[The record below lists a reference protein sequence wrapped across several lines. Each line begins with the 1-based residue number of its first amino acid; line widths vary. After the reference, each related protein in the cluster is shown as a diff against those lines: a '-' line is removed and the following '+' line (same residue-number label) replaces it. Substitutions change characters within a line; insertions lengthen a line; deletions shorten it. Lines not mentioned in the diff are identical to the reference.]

1 MATTQPLAIQCRD
14 PGEFISSI
22 IEHHRAGGGGVQQP
36 LKDEEKTYLIF
47 VGIDDENG
55 VFEMMDDDDREYL
68 PLSGEEE
75 PEMPWSESDGSEQ
88 RLPGEPPGS
97 GQHQMTQSQTPELGK
112 AEDVVQGHEGHQAE
126 DLNHGATGL
135 DQGFQSANGQK
146 SPISKITEA
155 KTPEHSSPPAL
166 PEAEETVSPVQL
178 PIALPSSSPLSSP
191 PPEEDDEELFM
202 TGESAVAS
210 KGQDGSQSPISKS
223 PRDLDNHLAGGKE
236 LHKET
241 GARSE
246 ATKGNEVK
254 SRATEANIS
263 IPETPNTRRKV
274 LLQIR
279 EPSSPIPPQPHE
291 ISPLTAPGDK
301 PPVSQSYQSSP
312 AVPRSSMITSPTAKR
327 FPIPTKVS
335 NTAQSQQSEEEEE
348 EYTTYPTPTLDILS
362 AAEHIE
368 LLYLR
373 DLKTLRTFLTLL
385 QYTPPA
391 PSSPD
396 TDSNPPLLAIW
407 GLIGAHHH
415 TTGEFSGEGIA
426 NTLSLAV
433 DAAAES
439 GRFLVLGEGY
449 VQEDIEGGEVSWM
462 EAEVPVLRGG
472 GGGVGRTVVVKGVL
486 GRWCRFVEELE

>member
-22 IEHHRAGGGGVQQP
+22 IEHHRAGGGGGGGGVQLP
-36 LKDEEKTYLIF
+36 LKDQEKTYLIF
-47 VGIDDENG
+47 VGIEDEDG
-55 VFEMMDDDDREYL
+55 VFEMMDDDREYI

-75 PEMPWSESDGSEQ
+75 LEMPWSESDGSEQ

-97 GQHQMTQSQTPELGK
+97 GQHQMTQSQTPELGE
-112 AEDVVQGHEGHQAE
+112 AEDIVQVEE
-126 DLNHGATGL
+126 LNYEATGL
-135 DQGFQSANGQK
+135 DQELQSANDQK
-146 SPISKITEA
+146 SLISKVTET

-166 PEAEETVSPVQL
+166 PEAEEAVSPVQL
-178 PIALPSSSPLSSP
+178 PPALPSSSPLSSP

-202 TGESAVAS
+202 TGESVVAS
-210 KGQDGSQSPISKS
+210 KGQEGSQSPIGK
-223 PRDLDNHLAGGKE
+223 PQGTLDNHPAGRKE
-236 LHKET
+236 SHKET
-241 GARSE
+241 GARNE
-246 ATKGNEVK
+246 ATKGNGDK
-254 SRATEANIS
+254 SRATEEANIS
-263 IPETPNTRRKV
+263 IPETPNTRRKI

-291 ISPLTAPGDK
+291 VSPLTTPGDK
-301 PPVSQSYQSSP
+301 LPVSQPYQSSQ
-312 AVPRSSMITSPTAKR
+312 AVSRNSMITSPTAKR
-327 FPIPTKVS
+327 LPIPTKS
-335 NTAQSQQSEEEEE
+335 PQSQQSEEE

-385 QYTPPA
+385 QY
-391 PSSPD
+391 SPTSLD
-396 TDSNPPLLAIW
+396 LDPTSNQPLLAIW
-407 GLIGAHHH
+407 GLIGAHH

-449 VQEDIEGGEVSWM
+449 VQEDVGGGEVSWM

-472 GGGVGRTVVVKGVL
+472 VGGRRTVVVKGVL